1 MRYAWNVESWLR
13 LQITLKRRITPVK
26 PKESGKT
33 DKFNLFCL
41 TAATEGTLLQRTDIS
56 TDRMEITQII
66 PKISLKKP
74 NKESDDQQLIK
85 DAVKRLIDCA
95 IVKDYIKEHARW
107 NLSSFEVPSENCIWK
122 TKKHEQWLIKLYRS
136 YISCKKNDKAGWCLV
151 LGRGWIPVKRW
162 H

>member
-1 MRYAWNVESWLR
+1 MSEYEIRVECGKL
-13 LQITLKRRITPVK
+13 IEATDHVKTKNHTCKTKRIG
-26 PKESGKT
+26 GKT

-56 TDRMEITQII
+56 TDRMQITQII

-95 IVKDYIKEHARW
+95 IVKDYVKEHAR
-107 NLSSFEVPSENCIWK
+107 
-122 TKKHEQWLIKLYRS
+122 
-136 YISCKKNDKAGWCLV
+136 
-151 LGRGWIPVKRW
+151 
-162 H
+162 